1 MISFPR
7 CRRSATT
14 QGMTCIYIYVWVISL
29 TLEGIKAEMI
39 STSKMA
45 MGSKSK
51 RKGGGGNG
59 GSRSGSISKEAVK
72 HDSKSN
78 DSKLK

>member
-1 MISFPR
+1 M
-7 CRRSATT
+7 
-14 QGMTCIYIYVWVISL
+14 V
-29 TLEGIKAEMI
+29 

-51 RKGGGGNG
+51 GKGGGGNG